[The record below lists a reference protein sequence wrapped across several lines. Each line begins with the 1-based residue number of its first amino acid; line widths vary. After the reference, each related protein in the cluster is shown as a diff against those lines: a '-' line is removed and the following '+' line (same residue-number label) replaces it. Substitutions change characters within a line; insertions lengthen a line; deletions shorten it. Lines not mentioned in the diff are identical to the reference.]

1 MADLGNRANVN
12 SAIDLLLDDLQPDEA
27 IQPSDHNVLLKDIL
41 DTLAN
46 GLSTVLRTGNTTDG
60 ENLTITSSSIFQF
73 ANGSNG
79 RLQSDTLT
87 AFRNWTLP
95 DTTGTIALLS
105 DIPSADNIYTAN
117 GTLTG
122 NRTVDLDGND
132 LTFDGFGDSR
142 IGHEGGSSDV
152 MVHQFRAGTGTNDP
166 FLQLGSWGNSG
177 SSSVGL
183 DSLFQ
188 GKTFMKSSR
197 NKDHIDSFQKN
208 WEVYTQPSVSVF
220 NLALRMEEDGSFLF
234 GSSGSKVSTE
244 DYSFQGSTL
253 IKGNGTSTGSAL
265 SIYDNDTTP
274 NKLWDFLD
282 NGNVNLN
289 QNTSIEAGTNDLTFS
304 GSQGFTR
311 IQVGRSVEIR
321 GASGQR
327 SYFALHSDSS
337 SQSFNI
343 TNGISSSP
351 NGIQNS
357 VVIKGEYNKLLKMYA
372 AGTSGDSEI
381 WLGIGHGDG
390 SNDPIISKRKI
401 KIDNTDVKIHN
412 VSGFIYHPTSD
423 DPTKIGTENVSLQ
436 GSVLMNST
444 VNMPNLP
451 TSATGTVVGDV
462 WSQNGT
468 VKIGN
473 PSANITSIASVGG
486 LTVNA
491 DTTEMAKVL
500 ALATNI
506 TINAPTGTPNDNQ
519 SLWFRILDNGTSRTI
534 TLNAVFED
542 YTGNFP
548 TSTTAGKYLI
558 FAGKWN
564 ADEGKWNILAWKV
577 QP

>member
-105 DIPSADNIYTAN
+105 DITGGASIYTESNTAFTDVEITTDNSLRFLN
-117 GTLTG
+117 G
-122 NRTVDLDGND
+122 NVRVY
-132 LTFDGFGDSR
+132 
-142 IGHEGGSSDV
+142 GS
-152 MVHQFRAGTGTNDP
+152 GTT
-166 FLQLGSWGNSG
+166 
-177 SSSVGL
+177 
-183 DSLFQ
+183 
-188 GKTFMKSSR
+188 
-197 NKDHIDSFQKN
+197 
-208 WEVYTQPSVSVF
+208 
-220 NLALRMEEDGSFLF
+220 
-234 GSSGSKVSTE
+234 
-244 DYSFQGSTL
+244 
-253 IKGNGTSTGSAL
+253 TGSAF
-265 SIYDNDTTP
+265 SIYDNDTVP
-274 NKLWDFLD
+274 AKLWDFLD
-282 NGNVNLN
+282 NGDVNLGVDSVLN
-289 QNTSIEAGTNDLTFS
+289 IGTNDLDINGSGLFSVSNGAKSISTSWNTHTTFNLNNGS
-304 GSQGFTR
+304 GTTYSLYSGN
-311 IQVGRSVEIR
+311 
-321 GASGQR
+321 ASGTFNAGEFGIGVG
-327 SYFALHSDSS
+327 SIIPIKIFNGSSVALGNVTKGNLDTNYNL
-337 SQSFNI
+337 Q
-343 TNGISSSP
+343 TNGTALIGGNLDTKLGTNEISLDHTNYPKLKIS
-351 NGIQNS
+351 NGTN
-357 VVIKGEYNKLLKMYA
+357 EYWIIE
-372 AGTSGDSEI
+372 GDGTGITFTSGD
-381 WLGIGHGDG
+381 LYFY
-390 SNDPIISKRKI
+390 
-401 KIDNTDVKIHN
+401 DNTNSRKLLQFKANGTIN
-412 VSGFIYHPTSD
+412 APT
-423 DPTKIGTENVSLQ
+423 
-436 GSVLMNST
+436 
-444 VNMPNLP
+444 LP
-451 TSATGTVVGDV
+451 TSSTGTVVGDV

-473 PSANITSIASVGG
+473 PSANITTVASVGG

>member
-60 ENLTITSSSIFQF
+60 QNLTITSSSIFQF
-73 ANGSNG
+73 SNGSNG

-105 DIPSADNIYTAN
+105 DIPISDSIYTAS
-117 GTLTG
+117 GTIPSSVVATITDSLTLG
-122 NRTVDLDGND
+122 HLNIDQSIFGTYSVIGTTTKNSSTGYNIAIHEPTGQM
-132 LTFDGFGDSR
+132 TFNVPS
-142 IGHEGGSSDV
+142 
-152 MVHQFRAGTGTNDP
+152 GTNMHFDVANSIKGK
-166 FLQLGSWGNSG
+166 LLSNGSWVFGGVSLIG
-177 SSSVGL
+177 SEKI
-183 DSLFQ
+183 SL
-188 GKTFMKSSR
+188 
-197 NKDHIDSFQKN
+197 
-208 WEVYTQPSVSVF
+208 
-220 NLALRMEEDGSFLF
+220 
-234 GSSGSKVSTE
+234 
-244 DYSFQGSTL
+244 QGSTAVQ
-253 IKGNGTSTGSAL
+253 GAGTSTGSAL

-282 NGNVNLN
+282 NGKLN
-289 QNTSIEAGTNDLTFS
+289 
-304 GSQGFTR
+304 
-311 IQVGRSVEIR
+311 
-321 GASGQR
+321 AS
-327 SYFALHSDSS
+327 
-337 SQSFNI
+337 
-343 TNGISSSP
+343 
-351 NGIQNS
+351 
-357 VVIKGEYNKLLKMYA
+357 
-372 AGTSGDSEI
+372 
-381 WLGIGHGDG
+381 
-390 SNDPIISKRKI
+390 
-401 KIDNTDVKIHN
+401 
-412 VSGFIYHPTSD
+412 
-423 DPTKIGTENVSLQ
+423 
-436 GSVLMNST
+436 
-444 VNMPNLP
+444 NLP
-451 TSATGTVVGDV
+451 TISTGTVVGDV

-473 PSANITSIASVGG
+473 PSANITTVASVGG

-491 DTTEMAKVL
+491 DTTEVAKVL

>member
-105 DIPSADNIYTAN
+105 DIPSANNIYTAN

-122 NRTVDLDGND
+122 NRTVDLDNKILKFTANNG
-132 LTFDGFGDSR
+132 GG
-142 IGHEGGSSDV
+142 IGIGKSVVGGLNTLITAMPTSA
-152 MVHQFRAGTGTNDP
+152 HTRTLNI
-166 FLQLGSWGNSG
+166 L
-177 SSSVGL
+177 
-183 DSLFQ
+183 
-188 GKTFMKSSR
+188 KSST
-197 NKDHIDSFQKN
+197 DGLAVFADDGI
-208 WEVYTQPSVSVF
+208 VF
-220 NLALRMEEDGSFLF
+220 NSPTN
-234 GSSGSKVSTE
+234 SKISTE
-244 DYSFQGSTL
+244 FISLQGSTL

-265 SIYDNDTTP
+265 AIYNNDTTP
-274 NKLWDFLD
+274 GKLWDFLD
-282 NGNVNLN
+282 NGRIVRVGPISIGENQSLTDARTVSLGKNVSSSGFDTVSIGQSLTTSDNYTTNIGTTNTVSGSGSLSVGSFNTVTGSLNFCIGSDSFLTGSKNIGIGLRVYSAFSDTIGIGKLLLSNANGASLIGYGVSTSNRLTNSTSDSLALGWNTTTPQHLFKSDGVNL
-289 QNTSIEAGTNDLTFS
+289 TLST
-304 GSQGFTR
+304 
-311 IQVGRSVEIR
+311 
-321 GASGQR
+321 
-327 SYFALHSDSS
+327 DS
-337 SQSFNI
+337 
-343 TNGISSSP
+343 
-351 NGIQNS
+351 
-357 VVIKGEYNKLLKMYA
+357 
-372 AGTSGDSEI
+372 
-381 WLGIGHGDG
+381 
-390 SNDPIISKRKI
+390 
-401 KIDNTDVKIHN
+401 
-412 VSGFIYHPTSD
+412 
-423 DPTKIGTENVSLQ
+423 
-436 GSVLMNST
+436 
-444 VNMPNLP
+444 
-451 TSATGTVVGDV
+451 TGTVVGDV

-473 PSANITSIASVGG
+473 PSANITTVASVGG

>member
-105 DIPSADNIYTAN
+105 DIPSSVNIYTAD
-117 GTLTG
+117 GTIGTGRVATLIDTLTFKEG
-122 NRTVDLDGND
+122 TVNVQG
-132 LTFDGFGDSR
+132 
-142 IGHEGGSSDV
+142 IGTAGSS
-152 MVHQFRAGTGTNDP
+152 A
-166 FLQLGSWGNSG
+166 
-177 SSSVGL
+177 
-183 DSLFQ
+183 
-188 GKTFMKSSR
+188 
-197 NKDHIDSFQKN
+197 
-208 WEVYTQPSVSVF
+208 
-220 NLALRMEEDGSFLF
+220 LA
-234 GSSGSKVSTE
+234 
-244 DYSFQGSTL
+244 
-253 IKGNGTSTGSAL
+253 
-265 SIYDNDTTP
+265 IYDNDTTP

-282 NGNVNLN
+282 NGNVSVTQSSSFLLSANKTLKVDGSS
-289 QNTSIEAGTNDLTFS
+289 NTS
-304 GSQGFTR
+304 
-311 IQVGRSVEIR
+311 
-321 GASGQR
+321 
-327 SYFALHSDSS
+327 
-337 SQSFNI
+337 
-343 TNGISSSP
+343 
-351 NGIQNS
+351 QNS
-357 VVIKGEYNKLLKMYA
+357 FEVNSASSFLGQ
-372 AGTSGDSEI
+372 GT
-381 WLGIGHGDG
+381 
-390 SNDPIISKRKI
+390 
-401 KIDNTDVKIHN
+401 
-412 VSGFIYHPTSD
+412 F
-423 DPTKIGTENVSLQ
+423 KIGTYGKIEIQSRDPSGTFKVLTTAGNEYFTLDGNGNNSTLRTNAFDIGTSATTGYKISFDAGRHQFIRNGIVGGYFDLVNSKIQFWEAGMTSRKFIVGGSALIGTEQISLQ
-436 GSVLMNST
+436 GDTLLNAN
-444 VNMPNLP
+444 VNIPNLP
-451 TSATGTVVGDV
+451 ASSTGTVVGDV

-473 PSANITSIASVGG
+473 PSANITTVASVGG